1 MAFNPEPVYPG
12 DLFDSGVQIS
22 ESVEQKLSSPAGEG
36 ERARLLEATWATVQ
50 ELGWTV
56 AAIPEELGGVG
67 GGFDDIAA
75 IAEGLARGGTS
86 LSVADPCLVA
96 PDLLVRARSS
106 ARAKAMLKDIAAGS
120 ARAACAW
127 SGSRLSSAPDAAG
140 ASISQEG
147 GRISLRGAKFGV
159 EACIGAT
166 DYLVLAS
173 TPGTPL
179 EGALVAVPRTSGLK
193 ETIFRRP
200 DGRYCADLRFADVAL
215 PADAIL
221 LAGIDLLA
229 ALEQAVNLGALLSC
243 VSAQSA
249 MAEILAQTITYLS
262 TRKQFSVTLST
273 FQVLRHRVADMYVAY
288 ENARAATQRA
298 IAALHA
304 GPRCARAIS
313 LAKINVGEAARFV
326 AQSAIQLH
334 GGMGMTED
342 LKAARLAK
350 YVLMA
355 DFEYGDRH
363 FHQQRA
369 CAKLQRDHPRTPH

>member
-1 MAFNPEPVYPG
+1 MAFDSAPLYPG

-36 ERARLLEATWATVQ
+36 ERARLLEQAWATVQ

-56 AAIPEELGGVG
+56 AAIPEAMGGVG

-86 LSVADPCLVA
+86 LSITDPCLIA
-96 PDLLVRARSS
+96 PGLLVRAQDS
-106 ARAKAMLKDIAAGS
+106 ARAVAMLKSIAAGS
-120 ARAACAW
+120 ARVACAL

-140 ASISQEG
+140 AAFSREG
-147 GRISLRGAKFGV
+147 DRMVLRGGKSGV

-173 TPGTPL
+173 SPSGESALLWAPRNSPGLT
-179 EGALVAVPRTSGLK
+179 EA
-193 ETIFRRP
+193 IFRRP
-200 DGRYCADLRFADVAL
+200 DGRYCTDLQFSDVAL
-215 PADAIL
+215 PADAVL
-221 LAGIDLLA
+221 LSGAGLVG
-229 ALEQAVNLGALLSC
+229 ALEQAVNLGALLAC
-243 VSAQSA
+243 VEAQSA
-249 MAEILAQTITYLS
+249 MAEILAQTIAHLS

-273 FQVLRHRVADMYVAY
+273 FQALRHRVADMYVAY
-288 ENARAATQRA
+288 ENARAATQRG
-298 IAALHA
+298 IAALHGEA
-304 GPRCARAIS
+304 RCARAVS

-350 YVLMA
+350 RVLMA

-363 FHQQRA
+363 FHLQRA
-369 CAKLQRDHPRTPH
+369 SALAD